1 MSEPDPGAPLL
12 EQKLMFFG
20 RISASLSH
28 ELKNV
33 LATINEFSGLL
44 DDLSQAA
51 VSGRALKP
59 ERLQS
64 VCGKIANQIGR
75 GEELIRRMNRF
86 SHSVDEPVA
95 SVDLR
100 EVLALVCDLCNRFAK
115 LRQATLERRF
125 PDAPQ
130 VLTLDTFALEY
141 AVALAIDL
149 ALQGASEQRRVTVAL
164 LEPASRGRCQI
175 AVESADPLGPEL
187 AQATEHALLAGVM
200 AHLGGTLDVAPE
212 RIVLGLGGLDA

>member
-44 DDLSQAA
+44 DDLSRAA
-51 VSGRALKP
+51 ASGRPLKP

-86 SHSVDEPVA
+86 SHSVDEPLA

-100 EVLALVCDLCNRFAK
+100 ELLGLVCDLCGRFAK
-115 LRQATLERRF
+115 LKQATLERRF

-149 ALQGASEQRRVTVAL
+149 ALRGATDERRVTVAL
-164 LEPASRGRCQI
+164 LEPAAPRGCQI
-175 AVESADPLGPEL
+175 AVESADPLGPAEL
-187 AQATEHALLAGVM
+187 ARTPEHALLVGVM
-200 AHLGGTLDVAPE
+200 AHLGGTVDLAPE
-212 RIVLGLGGLDA
+212 RIVLGLGA